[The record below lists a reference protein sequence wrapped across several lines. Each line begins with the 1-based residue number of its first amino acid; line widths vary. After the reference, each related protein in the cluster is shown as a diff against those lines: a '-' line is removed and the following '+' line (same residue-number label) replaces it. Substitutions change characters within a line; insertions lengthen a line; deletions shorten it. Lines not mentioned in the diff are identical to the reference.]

1 MPSFATVVVSM
12 VLGALPTASD
22 VWTRVI
28 DPARDARVQQ
38 PIAVVPRFGDLAPS
52 LTADDLQ
59 QIHRLATRMG
69 GQLWIL
75 FGDRGQIAD
84 WWTVAAFLKPGI
96 VTATVRTG
104 LVLWVRANVGPDQT
118 AKRLWQL
125 ESAAMAAQVP
135 LPGRTPDLIIS
146 DLDINRPFRIVG
158 EWQPDEIAS
167 LVTFI
172 RSSPQSA
179 NPKRGLAQ
187 VNGALPIETISREP
201 DGTPRISLRV
211 GPMKWHHVHLSR
223 NRDTWIVTAVLLVM
237 A

>member
-1 MPSFATVVVSM
+1 MPSFTTVVVSM
-12 VLGALPTASD
+12 VLVALPTASG
-22 VWTRVI
+22 VRTRLV
-28 DPARDARVQQ
+28 DPVQDAKVQQ
-38 PIAVVPRFGDLAPS
+38 AIAAVPRFGDLAPS

-59 QIHRLATRMG
+59 QIHGLATRMG
-69 GQLWIL
+69 GQLWVL
-75 FGDRGQIAD
+75 FGYRGQIAD

-96 VTATVRTG
+96 VTDTVRTG
-104 LVLWVRANVGPDQT
+104 LVIWVRANVGPDET
-118 AKRLWQL
+118 AKRLWEI

-135 LPGRTPDLIIS
+135 LPGRTRDLING
-146 DLDINRPFRIVG
+146 DLDVNRPFRVFG

-179 NPKRGLAQ
+179 NPKRDLAQ

-201 DGTPRISLRV
+201 DGTPRISQRV

-223 NRDTWIVTAVLLVM
+223 NGGTWIVTAVLLVM